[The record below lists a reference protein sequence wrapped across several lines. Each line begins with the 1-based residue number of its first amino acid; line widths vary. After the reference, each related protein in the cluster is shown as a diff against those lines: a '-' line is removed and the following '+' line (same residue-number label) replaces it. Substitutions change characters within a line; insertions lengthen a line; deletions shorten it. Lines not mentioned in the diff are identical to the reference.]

1 MHQWRYGFI
10 IPAAKKTVAKT
21 DVKLKLLYENSPEG
35 RGSLIRKPIGL
46 GVEKAKPKGLRPYLR
61 SSAV

>member
-21 DVKLKLLYENSPEG
+21 DVKLKLLYENSPPG
-35 RGSLIRKPIGL
+35 AW
-46 GVEKAKPKGLRPYLR
+46 VAKQKVTPARR
-61 SSAV
+61 AMVVQ